1 MSIIQTY
8 DLKTN
13 KNFKLNGPKIIITNK
28 HEDERGF
35 FIESW
40 NKKIFQKA
48 IGEEI
53 DFLQDNQSFSYQG
66 VLRGLHYQLNPYP
79 QGKLIKVLFG
89 TIFDVIVDLR
99 QNSKTFSQWA
109 AVEISDQKHNQLWV
123 PRGFAHGFLVLSEFS
138 IVEYKVDNFWQS
150 KSEKSLLWNDKQI
163 NVNWP
168 LKRLKNGFPT
178 ISEKDKNADN
188 LEEIIRKGE
197 LF

>member
-48 IGEEI
+48 IGEKI

-168 LKRLKNGFPT
+168 LKRLKNGFPI
-178 ISEKDKNADN
+178 ISEKDKSADN